1 MSVKSLHVLYCGSL
15 VLDKGSVLTYQ
26 VDIGKRVEVP
36 ILSYLIMTEE
46 GNILFD
52 TGVDHDDFP
61 YLQSI
66 GKELKVRKEDHLLT
80 RLQAAGV
87 SPEEINFVFQSH
99 LHWDHSGLLKHFP
112 EARIIIQR
120 QEYG

>member
-36 ILSYLIMTEE
+36 ILSYLIRTDE

-52 TGVDHDDFP
+52 TGVDCDD
-61 YLQSI
+61 LKSKI
-66 GKELKVRKEDHLLT
+66 KGLKVKEEDFI
-80 RLQAAGV
+80 
-87 SPEEINFVFQSH
+87 EE
-99 LHWDHSGLLKHFP
+99 
-112 EARIIIQR
+112 E
-120 QEYG
+120 